1 MTNIKYR
8 LENLKLKL
16 NKAKCLFSKIR
27 YFVKL
32 TLLRTIY
39 YAFFDTHLR
48 HGCQI
53 WGQNQSKIVEAIKR
67 IQNRTLWILNF
78 KDLRGSVDYL
88 YKESKIDK
96 LKIIIIKANC
106 WLVYDQLKNNL
117 PETFSIF
124 FTLNTQ
130 LHKDN
135 TRKNRLILPKVK
147 TISYGSNSITL
158 KAIKQWNEIQN
169 FVKIDIYSPKMTYS
183 KFLKSVENYIES
195 EQ

>member
-1 MTNIKYR
+1 MDRIQISFAKQNILGLYLTNIKYR

-27 YFVKL
+27 YFAKL

-39 YAFFDTHLR
+39 YALFDTHLR
-48 HGCQI
+48 RGCQI

-67 IQNRTLWILNF
+67 IQNRTLRILNF

-96 LKIIIIKANC
+96 LKNIMIKANC

-158 KAIKQWNEIQN
+158 KAIK
-169 FVKIDIYSPKMTYS
+169 
-183 KFLKSVENYIES
+183 
-195 EQ
+195 